1 MNILEK
7 YGYNDFFKA
16 HAELIGATEIGRV
29 IAPHRDQ
36 CQIITEKG
44 SFRAEVSGSFR
55 HHAESS
61 IEFPTVGDFVVI
73 TPLSEHGNIAVINAV
88 LPRKSSFVRK
98 AAGTN
103 QELQIVAANIDTLF
117 ICMAANSDFN
127 LRRLE
132 RYLATSWDTGAKPA
146 VILTKIDLCHDLDT
160 LLTQINSVAIGV
172 EIFPVSSFTP
182 DSLVSLM
189 NRIKLTETVALIGS
203 SGVGKSTLI
212 NALIGTQALE
222 TQDIRKNEK
231 GKHTTTHRELF
242 LLPQGG
248 MVIDTPG
255 MRELGIDSADLAQS
269 FGDVEKLAQKCRFSD
284 CSHHSEPG
292 CAVQKAILENTLD
305 PARLANYQ
313 KLEIEAQYEG
323 LSFKQIEQKKIDR
336 MFAEVGGIK
345 EARNFAKKNSR
356 K

>member
-1 MNILEK
+1 M
-7 YGYNDFFKA
+7 
-16 HAELIGATEIGRV
+16 

-44 SFRAEVSGSFR
+44 TFRAEVSGSLR
-55 HHAESS
+55 HYAESP
-61 IEFPTVGDFVVI
+61 IDFPTVGDFVALQ
-73 TPLSEHGNIAVINAV
+73 PLSEQENIAIINTV

-132 RYLATSWDTGAKPA
+132 RYLATCWDSGAKPT
-146 VILTKIDLCHDLDT
+146 VILTKIDLCDDLDA
-160 LLTQINSVAIGV
+160 LLAQINSVAIGV
-172 EIFPVSSFTP
+172 EIFPVSSFNP
-182 DSLVSLM
+182 DSLVSIM
-189 NRIKLTETVALIGS
+189 ASIKPSETVALIGS

-212 NALIGTQALE
+212 NALMRTQALE

-242 LLPQGG
+242 LMPQGS
-248 MVIDTPG
+248 MIIDTPG
-255 MRELGIDSADLAQS
+255 MRELGIDSVNLTQS
-269 FGDVEKLAQKCRFSD
+269 FRDIEELAQKCRFSD
-284 CSHHSEPG
+284 CTHHSEPG
-292 CAVQKAILENTLD
+292 CAIQKAISENNLD
-305 PARLANYQ
+305 SARLANYQ

-323 LSFKQIEQKKIDR
+323 LSARQIEQKKIDR
-336 MFAEVGGIK
+336 MFAGVGGFK